1 MHDFCVYLL
10 VLLTASWFPA
20 QGAAGEGDFSETVKR
35 SIMRDY
41 PGMLHDPTG
50 ALRYP
55 FITPG
60 SVYAKE
66 LWDWDS
72 WLADVALCQI
82 ILDKDPNV
90 DRQKMLSY
98 GQGCVLNF
106 LQAAEPDGSIPIRI
120 QVKPRATAKAE
131 AKGVDAK
138 GDSPIFVDTKIG
150 TVPKDTKNGT
160 VPVPLTTSA
169 SNIHKP
175 VLAQHAAFLVKLD
188 HGNAQWLREDFA
200 TLQAFQKNYR
210 DHQFDAAS
218 GLYFW
223 KDDLAIGVDND
234 PATFFRPANS
244 SASIFL
250 NCLMFKEL
258 QAMAYLARCLKLE
271 QGVSDL
277 YERQAEE
284 LKTAI
289 QKNCWDERDGFFYSA
304 DLNLRPV
311 TNEPGI
317 YLGSKMVLHKGHPR
331 DYDSLIQRIEGW
343 SGFMAMWSGI
353 ATPEQ
358 AKRMVEEHL
367 KNPKTLGCPYGIR
380 TLSKMEKMYGLYA
393 SSNPSN
399 WDGPVWG
406 ISNYIVFRG
415 LVKYGFT
422 DEAKEMASKT
432 IALFGQDYAAND
444 ALHEYYNPD
453 TGQPIMN
460 KGFQNWNYLVMNMIA
475 WMETRPVVEEF

>member
-1 MHDFCVYLL
+1 MNKQIRFPVCLL
-10 VLLTASWFPA
+10 LLLTANWFPA
-20 QGAAGEGDFSETVKR
+20 DGAAVEPDFAETVKK

-60 SVYAKE
+60 SVYARE

-72 WLADVALCQI
+72 WLSDVALCQI
-82 ILDKDPNV
+82 ILDKDPNA
-90 DRQKMLSY
+90 DRSKMLSY

-106 LQAAEPDGSIPIRI
+106 LQAAEADGSIPIRI
-120 QVKPRATAKAE
+120 QVKPRSAAQA
-131 AKGVDAK
+131 
-138 GDSPIFVDTKIG
+138 SI
-150 TVPKDTKNGT
+150 
-160 VPVPLTTSA
+160 PLTTSA

-175 VLAQHAAFLVKLD
+175 VLAQHAAMLVKLD

-200 TLQAFQKNYR
+200 TLRAFQKNYR

-258 QAMAYLARCLKLE
+258 GAMAYLARCLKLE

-331 DYDSLIQRIEGW
+331 DYDCLIQRIEGW
-343 SGFMAMWSGI
+343 SGFLAMWSGV

-358 AKRMVEEHL
+358 AKRMVDEHL

-399 WDGPVWG
+399 WNGPVWG
-406 ISNYIVFRG
+406 ISNYMVFRG

>member
-1 MHDFCVYLL
+1 MRKPIGFLVCLL
-10 VLLTASWFPA
+10 PA
-20 QGAAGEGDFSETVKR
+20 LAAGLPLAVAASDPNYAALIKK
-35 SIMRDY
+35 SILRDY
-41 PGMLHDPTG
+41 PGMLHDPNG
-50 ALRYP
+50 ALAYP

-60 SVYAKE
+60 SVYARE

-72 WLADVALCQI
+72 WLSDVALCQI
-82 ILDKDPNV
+82 VIDQDPNA

-106 LQAAEPDGSIPIRI
+106 LQAADANGAIPIRI
-120 QVKPRATAKAE
+120 QVKPRSAAQARL
-131 AKGVDAK
+131 
-138 GDSPIFVDTKIG
+138 
-150 TVPKDTKNGT
+150 
-160 VPVPLTTSA
+160 PLITSS
-169 SNIHKP
+169 SNMHKP

-188 HGNAQWLREDFA
+188 DGNAQWLREKFP
-200 TLQAFQKNYR
+200 TLQAFAKNYR
-210 DHQFDAAS
+210 DHQFHAAT

-234 PATFFRPANS
+234 PATFFRPPNS

-250 NCLMFKEL
+250 NCLMYKEL
-258 QAMAYLARCLKLE
+258 QAMAYLAQCLKSDKS
-271 QGVSDL
+271 VSDL

-284 LKTAI
+284 LKAAI
-289 QKNCWDERDGFFYSA
+289 QKHCWDERDGYFYSV

-311 TNEPGI
+311 TNEPGV
-317 YLGSKMVLHKGHPR
+317 YLGSRMVLHKGHPR
-331 DYDSLIQRIEGW
+331 DYACLIQRLEGW
-343 SGFMAMWSGI
+343 SGFLALWSGV

-367 KNPKTLGCPYGIR
+367 ENPKTLGAPYGIR

-399 WDGPVWG
+399 WNGPIWG

-422 DEAKEMASKT
+422 DEAKDMARKT
-432 IALFGQDYAAND
+432 IALFGQDYVTSD
-444 ALHEYYNPD
+444 ALHEYYDPD
-453 TGQPIMN
+453 TGRPIMN

-475 WMETRPVVEEF
+475 WREGRRVVEEY

>member
-1 MHDFCVYLL
+1 MHKKIDFCVCLL
-10 VLLTASWFPA
+10 ILLTAGWFPVE
-20 QGAAGEGDFSETVKR
+20 GAAGERDFSETVKR

-41 PGMLHDPTG
+41 PGMLHEPTG
-50 ALRYP
+50 ALRHP

-60 SVYAKE
+60 SVYARE

-72 WLADVALCQI
+72 WLSDVALCQI
-82 ILDKDPNV
+82 VLDKDPNA
-90 DRQKMLSY
+90 DRAKMLSY
-98 GQGCVLNF
+98 GQGCVRNF
-106 LQAAEPDGSIPIRI
+106 LEAAEADGAIPIRI
-120 QVKPRATAKAE
+120 KVAAPSASQA
-131 AKGVDAK
+131 
-138 GDSPIFVDTKIG
+138 SL
-150 TVPKDTKNGT
+150 
-160 VPVPLTTSA
+160 PLTTSS

-188 HGNAQWLREDFA
+188 NGNAEWLREDFA
-200 TLQAFQKNYR
+200 TLQAFEKNYR
-210 DHQFDAAS
+210 EHQYHAAS

-234 PATFFRPANS
+234 PATFFRPTNS

-258 QAMAYLARCLKLE
+258 EAMAYLARCLKLE

-331 DYDSLIQRIEGW
+331 DYACLIQRIEGW
-343 SGFMAMWSGI
+343 SGFLALWSGI
-353 ATPEQ
+353 ATAEQ

-367 KNPKTLGCPYGIR
+367 KNPKTLGSPYGIR

-399 WDGPVWG
+399 WNGPVWG
-406 ISNYIVFRG
+406 ISNYMVFRG

-422 DEAKEMASKT
+422 DEAKAMAGKT

-475 WMETRPVVEEF
+475 WMEGRAVVEEF

>member
-1 MHDFCVYLL
+1 
-10 VLLTASWFPA
+10 
-20 QGAAGEGDFSETVKR
+20 
-35 SIMRDY
+35 MRDY

-60 SVYAKE
+60 SVYARQ

-72 WLADVALCQI
+72 WLSDVALCQI
-82 ILDKDPNV
+82 ILDKEPNA
-90 DRQKMLSY
+90 DRPKMLSY

-106 LQAAEPDGSIPIRI
+106 LQAAEPNGSIPIRI
-120 QVKPRATAKAE
+120 QVKPRSAAQA
-131 AKGVDAK
+131 
-138 GDSPIFVDTKIG
+138 SI
-150 TVPKDTKNGT
+150 
-160 VPVPLTTSA
+160 PLTTSA

-188 HGNAQWLREDFA
+188 HGNAEWLRKDFT

-210 DHQFDAAS
+210 DHQFHAAS

-234 PATFFRPANS
+234 PATFFRPPNS

-258 QAMAYLARCLKLE
+258 GAMAYLARCLKLE
-271 QGVSDL
+271 QGVNDL
-277 YERQAEE
+277 YERQADD

-304 DLNLRPV
+304 DLNLRPIA
-311 TNEPGI
+311 NEPGI
-317 YLGSKMVLHKGHPR
+317 YLGSRMVLHKGHPR
-331 DYDSLIQRIEGW
+331 DYACLIQRIEGW
-343 SGFMAMWSGI
+343 SGFLAMWCGI

-367 KNPKTLGCPYGIR
+367 KNPKTLGSTYGIR

-399 WDGPVWG
+399 WNGPVWG

-453 TGQPIMN
+453 NGQPIMN